1 MKRPVNTNPG
11 APGASFNM
19 IEEATALLRSI
30 PRATLAIY
38 YLGAVPFVMA
48 FLYFWTDMSRNPF
61 AGGHSTEAA
70 LGVAVSFIWMKFWQ
84 AIFCM
89 RLKDHHA
96 MRPVRQWSLRQY
108 VQILLPQAILHS
120 VGLFLLSLG
129 AVLIVPLAWVYA
141 FLQNVTVL
149 AEPELTSS
157 RLRKIAWSQASLWP
171 YANHVML
178 AVLLLFGLFVCA
190 NWIGIFMFAPTLIR
204 MLLGIET
211 AFSRSPSS
219 IINSTSIMA
228 ALWLAYLCVDP
239 ILKAS
244 YLLRC
249 FYGES
254 RRSGEDLKTELRQS
268 VVSARAL
275 VLVLVALLSLG
286 SWVAVSHAQTQEGIP
301 PAAQPAQP
309 AQASSIDPEVL
320 DQKIETV
327 IHQSRYAWRM
337 PRELAAQAEDGL
349 IMRFLKATTRTFRN
363 IVRTI
368 FDFIDRILD
377 WIFGGPEGGGS
388 RSGFDRLSQTL
399 PYILVL
405 LAAGILTAVAIR
417 VWRNR
422 KKPAPVAATV
432 MTATPD
438 IADENVGADQLPED
452 GWTTLGR
459 ELLERGEYR
468 LAVRAFY
475 LATLANLAQR
485 NLIGIARFKSNRE
498 YESELRRRAHAIPV
512 MLALFGE
519 NLSIFERIWYGMHDV
534 NLELVQ
540 QFVATVDRIRS
551 EA

>member
-1 MKRPVNTNPG
+1 M
-11 APGASFNM
+11 
-19 IEEATALLRSI
+19 
-30 PRATLAIY
+30 
-38 YLGAVPFVMA
+38 
-48 FLYFWTDMSRNPF
+48 
-61 AGGHSTEAA
+61 
-70 LGVAVSFIWMKFWQ
+70 Q
-84 AIFCM
+84 
-89 RLKDHHA
+89 
-96 MRPVRQWSLRQY
+96 PVRRWSLRQY
-108 VQILLPQAILHS
+108 VQVLLPQAILHS
-120 VGLFLLSLG
+120 VGLFVLSLA
-129 AVLIVPLAWVYA
+129 AVLVLPLAWVYA

-149 AEPELTSS
+149 ADPELTSS

-171 YANHVML
+171 FANHVML
-178 AVLLLFGLFVCA
+178 GVLLLFGLFVFA
-190 NWIGIFMFAPTLIR
+190 NWIGVFMFAPTLLR

-211 AFSRSPSS
+211 VFSRSPSS
-219 IINSTSIMA
+219 IINSTSVMA
-228 ALWLAYLCVDP
+228 AFWMTYLCVDP
-239 ILKAS
+239 MLKAA

-275 VLVLVALLSLG
+275 VLVLTTLICLG
-286 SWVAVSHAQTQEGIP
+286 SWVAVTHAQTQEGISPEAP
-301 PAAQPAQP
+301 PAQR
-309 AQASSIDPEVL
+309 SSIDPEVL

-337 PRELAAQAEDGL
+337 PREVAAEAEDGL
-349 IMRFLKATTRTFRN
+349 IMRFLKATLRFFRN
-363 IVRTI
+363 IVRTVAEWI
-368 FDFIDRILD
+368 ERILD
-377 WIFGGPEGGGS
+377 WLFGGSEGGGNL
-388 RSGFDRLSQTL
+388 SGFDRITQAL
-399 PYILVL
+399 PYMLLL
-405 LAAGILTAVAIR
+405 LAAGVLTAIAIR
-417 VWRNR
+417 LWRGR

-432 MTATPD
+432 VTATPD
-438 IADENVGADQLPED
+438 IGDENVGADQLPED

-498 YESELRRRAHAIPV
+498 YESELRRRAHAIPG
-512 MLALFGE
+512 MLVLFGE

-540 QFVATVDRIRS
+540 QFAATADRIRS